1 MNATPEHRE
10 SAPEATNAASA
21 LTELEPGQEV
31 LRRSYAI
38 DRGRLVRYA
47 GASGDFNPIHY
58 SDRAAT
64 EAGLPGVIAH
74 GMLTMGLAGSA
85 VVDWAGRPGAVSEY
99 GVRFTR
105 PVVVPDPGE
114 AEVEVVGTVVAVD
127 LAAASVRVGLTVTCE
142 GTGVL
147 TKAQAVVT
155 LAAP

>member
-10 SAPEATNAASA
+10 SAPEATNAAPA

-31 LRRSYAI
+31 LRRTYAI

-58 SDRAAT
+58 SDRVAT

-85 VVDWAGRPGAVSEY
+85 VVDWAGDPAAVAEY

-114 AEVEVVGTVVAVD
+114 AEIEVVGTVGSVD
-127 LAAASVRVGLTVTCE
+127 LAASSVRVDLKVTCD
-142 GTGVL
+142 GTTVL
-147 TKAQAVVT
+147 TKAQAVIR
-155 LAAP
+155 LGSP

>member
-1 MNATPEHRE
+1 DHRARGQDRRTRWHHTGHHPRRDRRHRRRSRRHRDLDARRAGGGPMNATPEHRE

-31 LRRSYAI
+31 LRRTYAI

-74 GMLTMGLAGSA
+74 GMLTMG
-85 VVDWAGRPGAVSEY
+85 
-99 GVRFTR
+99 
-105 PVVVPDPGE
+105 
-114 AEVEVVGTVVAVD
+114 
-127 LAAASVRVGLTVTCE
+127 
-142 GTGVL
+142 
-147 TKAQAVVT
+147 
-155 LAAP
+155 